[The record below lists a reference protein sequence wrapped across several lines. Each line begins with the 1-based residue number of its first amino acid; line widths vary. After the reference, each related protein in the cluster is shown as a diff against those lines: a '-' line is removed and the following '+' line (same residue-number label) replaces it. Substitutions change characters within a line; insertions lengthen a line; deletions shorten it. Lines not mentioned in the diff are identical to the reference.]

1 MNTTINRLRPECV
14 ACVAKKYMF
23 MHPEGLEEDVKIKY
37 MQKVLEI
44 ISQAKRTDSAPI
56 IVRKINDAHEA
67 MFGYRNDFREIK
79 PYYNDLMMDWSKN
92 LYPQLYGAEDVLK
105 MAIRFS
111 MIGNYID
118 FGGSNQ
124 VKEEDLAHMFEHAMD
139 YNVDEDTYKS
149 LQEDLQKAKRV
160 VLLTDNCGEVV
171 LDKMLLEVV
180 EKLYPQVE
188 IQVIVRGEP
197 VLNDV
202 TMEDAIQ
209 VGLTQRYPVMGNGNS
224 TAGTVWD
231 ELSDEA
237 RDVLA
242 SADVILSKGQANF
255 ETLRGCGLNVYYI
268 FLCKCEMFA
277 NFFNVR
283 RYSGMLVNDKQCIV
297 E

>member
-1 MNTTINRLRPECV
+1 MKTTINRLRPECV
-14 ACVAKKYMF
+14 ACVAKKYMYL
-23 MHPEGLEEDVKIKY
+23 HPENLEEEVKIAY

-44 ISQAKRTDSAPI
+44 ISQAKLTDSAPV

-67 MFGYRNDFREIK
+67 MFGYRNDFRAIK
-79 PYYNDLMMDWSKN
+79 PYYNDLMLNWVKD
-92 LYPQLYGAEDVLK
+92 LYPKLEDAQDALK
-105 MAIRFS
+105 MAIQFA

-124 VKEEDLAHMFEHAMD
+124 VNEEDLAHMFEHVED
-139 YNVDEDTYKS
+139 YHVDEDTYNA
-149 LQEDLQKAKRV
+149 LRQDLKNAKRI

-171 LDKMLLEVV
+171 LDKMLLETI
-180 EKLYPQVE
+180 EKLYPQIE
-188 IQVIVRGEP
+188 IKVIVRGEP

-202 TMEDAIQ
+202 TIEDAVQ
-209 VGLTQRYPVMGNGNS
+209 VGLTKNYEVLGNGNS
-224 TAGTVWD
+224 TAGTVWE

-237 RDVLA
+237 QSTLL

-277 NFFNVR
+277 NFFNVK
-283 RYSGMLVNDKQCIV
+283 RYSGMLINDDQCALV
-297 E
+297 